1 MSIGTLFSSLLAIII
16 SLAFVIALAW
26 GTLWLLK
33 RFQDGSFGRLS
44 GADDGPEMRFEKA
57 LPVGPRERL
66 VLVEVEGE
74 QMLLGVTA
82 HAITPLKSW
91 PVSASSSDKVER
103 SAGAD
108 TATADTQVESRS
120 SERRFRLRM
129 AKSDPSLADDVS
141 GDSSS

>member
-1 MSIGTLFSSLLAIII
+1 MSIGTIFSSLLAIIL

-44 GADDGPEMRFEKA
+44 GADAGPRLRFEKA

-82 HAITPLKSW
+82 HSITPIKCW
-91 PVSASSSDKVER
+91 PV
-103 SAGAD
+103 GD
-108 TATADTQVESRS
+108 TDDGEANEAEGDTIQT
-120 SERRFRLRM
+120 SEDPAAKRFRLRM
-129 AKSDPSLADDVS
+129 AEQDGAK
-141 GDSSS
+141 